1 MFYTAQTVLGNYAHQ
16 KRSPMKK
23 LLEKKGKKNPRKMF
37 LRKNAPWK
45 ITPIFAPED
54 FVNQENSPLF

>member
-1 MFYTAQTVLGNYAHQ
+1 
-16 KRSPMKK
+16 
-23 LLEKKGKKNPRKMF
+23 MF